1 MKDEINRRT
10 ALAFAVPVF
19 FMVWFLII
27 GTAVFFNYENIIY
40 GFPVYQSREP
50 LVLTSGLIGGYV
62 MCGLLCGTMFTTACL
77 SQVGAGA
84 KVALTVLFILPLF
97 LAVTGVVYVIPYY
110 IYNIGRIIYLKSKEK
125 EAYAAA
131 VQRQSQR
138 NTIPPNRTEMPVYKR
153 PENNYANYRAKPNI
167 NSANANANRNA
178 NNNAAPVGGFNN
190 VPVGAVPC
198 GAEHRNGTGTPNN
211 GSTYQVPHYG
221 SVPVGV
227 NRTAGAVPNSTG
239 RANTGNSNG
248 QSAAGGSIPFV
259 RNTANNT
266 AVETP
271 VANKTSAP
279 KHYSN
284 PYHDGFE
291 MEG

>member
-1 MKDEINRRT
+1 M
-10 ALAFAVPVF
+10 
-19 FMVWFLII
+19 W
-27 GTAVFFNYENIIY
+27 TAVRYY
-40 GFPVYQSREP
+40 VYHSLSKP
-50 LVLTSGLIGGYV
+50 GGYRRKGSSYSTV
-62 MCGLLCGTMFTTACL
+62 YTAVVFGGYGSCICNSLL
-77 SQVGAGA
+77 
-84 KVALTVLFILPLF
+84 
-97 LAVTGVVYVIPYY
+97 Y

-138 NTIPPNRTEMPVYKR
+138 NTIPPNRTETPVYNR
-153 PENNYANYRAKPNI
+153 LENNYASYRAKPNI
-167 NSANANANRNA
+167 NSANANVNRNA
-178 NNNAAPVGGFNN
+178 NNNSAPVGGFNN
-190 VPVGAVPC
+190 VPVGAVPH

-248 QSAAGGSIPFV
+248 QGAASGSIPFV